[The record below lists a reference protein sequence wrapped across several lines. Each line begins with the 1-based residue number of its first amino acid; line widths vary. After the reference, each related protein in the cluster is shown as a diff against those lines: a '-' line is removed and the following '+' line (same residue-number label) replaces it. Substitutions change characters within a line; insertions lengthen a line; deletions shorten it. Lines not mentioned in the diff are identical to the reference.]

1 MRIRG
6 LARQLSDTLGNLWLD
21 LTRAL
26 PWILLPGALIDA
38 LLLVWQG
45 VPMNLRHYAAATTV
59 EDAQQKL
66 HSPVYASFNGPLRHP
81 CRFLA
86 DTDSCELMRTPFVAM
101 IYDIMVNELRAV
113 VEELGGEQTLG
124 RALSSDRDMREAI
137 REGFPPAVVK
147 ELMRASGLTLTEL
160 ASSLDLSARS
170 LQRRSRSGRLT
181 RYESDRLYRL
191 ARIVA
196 IANEYLGDHER
207 ALRWLK
213 HPNRALGGLA
223 PVAAID
229 TELGARQVENI
240 LGRIA
245 YGGIS

>member
-1 MRIRG
+1 
-6 LARQLSDTLGNLWLD
+6 
-21 LTRAL
+21 
-26 PWILLPGALIDA
+26 
-38 LLLVWQG
+38 
-45 VPMNLRHYAAATTV
+45 
-59 EDAQQKL
+59 
-66 HSPVYASFNGPLRHP
+66 
-81 CRFLA
+81 
-86 DTDSCELMRTPFVAM
+86 
-101 IYDIMVNELRAV
+101 MVNELRAV

-124 RALSSDRDMREAI
+124 RAFSSERDIREAI

-160 ASSLDLSARS
+160 ASALDLSARS
-170 LQRRSRSGRLT
+170 LQRRRRSGRLA

-191 ARIVA
+191 ARIGA

-207 ALRWLK
+207 AQRWLK

-229 TELGARQVENI
+229 TELGARQVENV